1 MTTQTV
7 DRVALLAP
15 VRTAIGRFGGS
26 LSGVSALDLGAVVVR
41 ESLTR
46 SGLEPSHVERVVA
59 GENIQLSRGGNPA
72 RHVSL
77 RAGLPVASDS
87 YSINMNCSS
96 GLRAMTA
103 LAQDILLRDVS
114 AGVAVGME
122 NMSQTPYVLENARF
136 GYRLGSGTIVD
147 FLSDYILGDAGPMA
161 ERVANEYGIS
171 RVEQDEFAVESQRRA
186 DRAIAEGHF
195 AAEIVAVEVPT
206 KGGAQRF
213 EQDEH
218 PRRDTTMESLGRL
231 KPAFSES
238 GTVTAGNSSG
248 INDGAAAIFLARESI
263 AKHEGLPISG
273 YLTAWSSAGV
283 EPGVFGIG
291 PVPAVNKL
299 LERTALG
306 MSDVGLIELNEAF
319 AASTIAV
326 MRDLKL
332 DPEQVNVN
340 GGAIALGHP
349 VGATG
354 IVLVTKLIAEMNRR
368 QVERGIVTMCVGSGQ
383 GMALLVQLA

>member
-1 MTTQTV
+1 MNRQIA
-7 DRVALLAP
+7 DRIALLAP

-26 LSGVSALDLGAVVVR
+26 LSGISALDLGAVVVR

-46 SGLEPSHVERVVA
+46 AGLEPDRVERVVA

-77 RAGLPVASDS
+77 RAGIPVASDS
-87 YSINMNCSS
+87 YTINMNCSS

-103 LAQDILLRDVS
+103 LAQDILLGDVS
-114 AGVAVGME
+114 TGVAVGME

-136 GYRLGSGTIVD
+136 GYRLGSGTLVD
-147 FLSDYILGDAGPMA
+147 FLSDHILGDAGPMA
-161 ERVANEYGIS
+161 ERVASEYGIT
-171 RVEQDEFAVESQRRA
+171 RAEQDEFAAESQRRA
-186 DRAIAEGHF
+186 ETAIAAGRF
-195 AAEIVAVEVPT
+195 AGEIVAVEVPA

-213 EQDEH
+213 ELDEH
-218 PRRDTTMESLGRL
+218 HRPGTTLESLGRL

-248 INDGAAAIFLARESI
+248 INDGAAAVVLTRESI
-263 AKHEGLPISG
+263 AKREGLQVAG
-273 YLTAWSSAGV
+273 YLTAWASAGV
-283 EPGVFGIG
+283 EPGLFGVG

-299 LERTALG
+299 LERA
-306 MSDVGLIELNEAF
+306 GLRLPDFGLVELNEAF

-326 MRDLKL
+326 IRDLKL
-332 DPEQVNVN
+332 DPDQVNVN

-354 IVLVTKLIAEMNRR
+354 IVLVTKLIAEMHRR

-383 GMALLVQLA
+383 GMALTVESV